1 MSSSAHSATIV
12 RDARGDE
19 RAAIRALTLRAY
31 AEIADVMSP
40 SAWAGLERVLHER
53 LDAEGGFSRIV
64 AERGGALVGSV
75 QLYPPES
82 DAYGGEVAP
91 ARWPEVRLL
100 AVAPEAR
107 GLGVARLL
115 MDECIRRAHAMGAT
129 EIGLH
134 TSESLRDA
142 VRLYERMGF
151 VRVPANDF
159 RPEGGELVRAYRL
172 PIGDG
177 AVA

>member
-1 MSSSAHSATIV
+1 MSRSDPVGTIV
-12 RDARGDE
+12 RDARDDE

-31 AEIADVMSP
+31 AEIADVMAP

-53 LDAEGGFSRIV
+53 LDAEGEFSRIV

-82 DAYGGEVAP
+82 DAYGGDVAP

-100 AVAPEAR
+100 AVAPEVR

-115 MDECIRRAHAMGAT
+115 MDECIRRARAMGAT

-151 VRVPANDF
+151 ERVPANDF
-159 RPEGGELVRAYRL
+159 HPEGGELVRAYRL
-172 PIGDG
+172 PIGG
-177 AVA
+177 EAVP

>member
-1 MSSSAHSATIV
+1 MSTSAHSATIV
-12 RDARGDE
+12 RDARDDE

-31 AEIADVMSP
+31 EEIATVMAP

-64 AERGGALVGSV
+64 AERAVALVGSV

-100 AVAPEAR
+100 AVDPEAR
-107 GLGVARLL
+107 GLGIARRL
-115 MDECIRRAHAMGAT
+115 MDECIRRARAMGAS

-159 RPEGGELVRAYRL
+159 HPEGGELVRAYRL
-172 PIGDG
+172 SIGG
-177 AVA
+177 TVA